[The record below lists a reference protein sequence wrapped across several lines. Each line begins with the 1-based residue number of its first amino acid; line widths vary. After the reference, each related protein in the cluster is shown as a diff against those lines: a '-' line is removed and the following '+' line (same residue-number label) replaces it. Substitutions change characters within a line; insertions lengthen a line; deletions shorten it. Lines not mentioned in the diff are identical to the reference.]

1 MPKFKYAK
9 FDMHDKGKEKERNVL
24 VDVELCS
31 HDKIKD
37 DMIGW
42 WCNEWAKWVGCF
54 MVAQQLLCSKIAN
67 IYGLISS
74 EP

>member
-1 MPKFKYAK
+1 MQHDCINKINSSYRFAIVTFIILSKYEEQCKVVPKFKYAK

-37 DMIGW
+37 DMIG
-42 WCNEWAKWVGCF
+42 
-54 MVAQQLLCSKIAN
+54 
-67 IYGLISS
+67 
-74 EP
+74 

>member
-1 MPKFKYAK
+1 MLQFKIPLKYEEQCKVVPKFKYAK

-42 WCNEWAKWVGCF
+42 WCNEWAKRVGCF
-54 MVAQQLLCSKIAN
+54 YHFS
-67 IYGLISS
+67 
-74 EP
+74 

>member
-1 MPKFKYAK
+1 MLQFKIPLKYEEQCKVVPKFKYAK

-37 DMIGW
+37 DMIG
-42 WCNEWAKWVGCF
+42 
-54 MVAQQLLCSKIAN
+54 
-67 IYGLISS
+67 
-74 EP
+74 